1 MSDPLEKKIIDSS
14 LSRGILNQLKKYSAN
29 FLKMLIYTAFILT
42 GMADIV
48 YAMSA
53 PSGGG
58 GEAQGPGAM
67 IQSFLPLILIFA
79 IFYFLLIRPQ
89 SKKAK
94 EHKPTLESLK
104 QGDKVMTN
112 GGIHGIIE
120 DIDGD
125 VLTLKIGIKD
135 DVRIKINRNFIS
147 SLR

>member
-1 MSDPLEKKIIDSS
+1 MSAPLEKRVSDSF
-14 LSRGILNQLKKYSAN
+14 LSGSILNQLKKYSAN

-48 YAMSA
+48 YAMAA
-53 PSGGG
+53 PSGG

-94 EHKPTLESLK
+94 EHKQTLESLK
-104 QGDKVMTN
+104 KGDKVMTN

-147 SLR
+147 GLR

>member
-1 MSDPLEKKIIDSS
+1 MSAPLEKRVSDSF
-14 LSRGILNQLKKYSAN
+14 LSGSILNQLKKYSAN

-53 PSGGG
+53 SPGGG

-94 EHKPTLESLK
+94 EHKQTLESLK
-104 QGDKVMTN
+104 KGDKVMTN

-147 SLR
+147 GLR